1 MSQEILYLKYLMR
14 VKINGMQNFLLKGT
28 AKDRKKGETILQLR
42 GFIQKPKINQK
53 FQKNLNIFFLPMF
66 GRSQQLKYK
75 EAETLAYNQSK
86 RLGSLKFVGMSDI
99 SFRPEYILVCGHR
112 PKNKEL
118 LELLLLF
125 LFLLSFTIWFISS
138 SKGI

>member
-1 MSQEILYLKYLMR
+1 MECRTFVSKVQLRIGKR
-14 VKINGMQNFLLKGT
+14 
-28 AKDRKKGETILQLR
+28 GESILQLR

-53 FQKNLNIFFLPMF
+53 FQKNLNIFFLPIF

-99 SFRPEYILVCGHR
+99 SFRPEY
-112 PKNKEL
+112 NFF
-118 LELLLLF
+118 LELY
-125 LFLLSFTIWFISS
+125 FLLGGRHFCSTSLPRASS
-138 SKGI
+138 RWIRLKLSSLCPLF